1 MRLSTTGL
9 ALLLGV
15 LAARGA
21 SAEDSAPAV
30 LVPPRIV
37 SFVRAEYPTEAFAAG
52 VEADVLTQI
61 DVDEHGLVTA
71 VEVLE
76 PAGHGFDE
84 AAMAAISQFVF
95 EPATRDGKPI
105 PSRIV
110 YRYRFFAQEM
120 AKPGAADA
128 GPDAGDE
135 PDAGAAEEN
144 EAWAD
149 AGAEARGA
157 EGDGLFETVVRG
169 RRPPREV
176 TRREITAREI
186 TRIPGTGGDALRAV
200 QNMPGTARAAFG
212 SGDIIVRGSAPQ
224 DSQIFFD
231 SMPVPQLYHFGGL
244 TSVVNSDLL
253 ERIDF
258 YPGNY
263 SVRYGNATGG
273 VVDVTPRAPKTDRLH
288 AYVDADVW
296 DATALAETPIGKDW
310 SVAASVRRSY
320 IDAILSAGDFFD
332 DLRFTVAPRYYDYQV
347 IADYHPSA
355 DDNLRLFVFGSDDK
369 MVMSF
374 DAADDNPNM
383 TGDMS
388 MHNGFHQLQVRY
400 DHRFSK
406 ALLNQANIAFGY
418 WKYDGAYVGLV
429 EESYDVL
436 PLNVRDE
443 LMWDPGRI
451 FVLRTGVD
459 STVWWGRAKDRVP
472 ADYGLEGE
480 QESPLTGKSEFIE
493 FESRATVVRPGWYAE
508 LELTAVPDLRV
519 IYGLRID
526 YHNYI
531 VRLGVDPRVA
541 VRYQL
546 FEHTTLKAG
555 IGLFHQSPDIPEMSK
570 AYGNPDLE
578 LISAVHYGLGV
589 EQELFGALTVDV
601 EGFYK
606 DLRNLVTSS
615 DAMVVRDGQTVPE
628 RFDNDG
634 SGRVYGMEVEVK
646 ATPND
651 RFFGWIAYT
660 LMRSE
665 RRDGPGEPLR
675 LFDYDQ
681 THVLTVV
688 GSVKIG
694 WGVEAGLRFRLASGN
709 PDTPV
714 TGAIYDGDSDLY
726 VPSYGRTNSTR
737 MPLFHQL
744 DLRVDKRWQWDY
756 LALAVYLDVQNVYNR
771 KNPEGDMYNYDYTE
785 KQYFYGLPIIP
796 SLGLK
801 VEY

>member
-1 MRLSTTGL
+1 MRRNATGL
-9 ALLLGV
+9 ALLLGL
-15 LAARGA
+15 LAVRGA
-21 SAEDSAPAV
+21 SAEDSAPAA

-37 SFVRAEYPTEAFAAG
+37 TFVRAEYPTEAFAAG
-52 VEADVLTQI
+52 VEANVVTQI
-61 DVDEHGLVTA
+61 DVDENGRVAA

-76 PAGHGFDE
+76 PAGRGFDE
-84 AAMAAISQFVF
+84 AAVAAISQFVF

-110 YRYRFFAQEM
+110 YRYRFFVEEVARP
-120 AKPGAADA
+120 APDA
-128 GPDAGDE
+128 GPDMAGE
-135 PDAGAAEEN
+135 RDAGVATGVED
-144 EAWAD
+144 AWD
-149 AGAEARGA
+149 AGPDGGA
-157 EGDGLFETVVRG
+157 VEDDGLYETVVRG

-212 SGDIIVRGSAPQ
+212 SGDIIVRGSAPG

-231 SMPVPQLYHFGGL
+231 SMPVPMLYHFMGL

-288 AYVDADVW
+288 AYLDADVW
-296 DATALAETPIGKDW
+296 DATALAEGPIGKDW

-332 DLRFTVAPRYYDYQV
+332 DLQFTVAPRYYDYQLIV
-347 IADYHPSA
+347 DYHPSA

-369 MVMSF
+369 MVMNF

-383 TGDMS
+383 TGNMS
-388 MHNGFHQLQVRY
+388 MHNDFHQLQIRY
-400 DHRFSK
+400 DRRFSK
-406 ALLNQANIAFGY
+406 ALSNQANVAFGY
-418 WKYDGAYVGLV
+418 WGVEGSYVGLV
-429 EESYDVL
+429 EEKYDVL
-436 PLNVRDE
+436 PLVVRDE
-443 LMWDPGRI
+443 LVWDPGRI
-451 FVLRTGVD
+451 FILRTGLD
-459 STVWWGRAKDRVP
+459 TSVWWGWAKDRVP
-472 ADYGLEGE
+472 AEYGLEGE

-493 FESRATVVRPGWYAE
+493 FETMATVVRPGWYAE

-519 IYGLRID
+519 IYGLRVD
-526 YHNYI
+526 YHDYI
-531 VRLGVDPRVA
+531 DRLGVDPRVA

-555 IGLFHQSPDIPEMSK
+555 LGLFHQPPDIPEMSK

-578 LISAVHYGLGV
+578 LVSAVHYGVGV
-589 EQELFGALTVDV
+589 EQGLFDAVTVDV

-615 DAMVVRDGQTVPE
+615 DAMIVRDGETVPE

-634 SGRVYGMEVEVK
+634 SGRIYGMEVEVK
-646 ATPND
+646 VVPND

-660 LMRSE
+660 LMESE
-665 RRDGPGEPLR
+665 RRDGPGEALR

-737 MPLFHQL
+737 LPLFHQL
-744 DLRVDKRWQWDY
+744 DLRVDKRWQWDC
-756 LALAVYLDVQNVYNR
+756 LALAVYLDVQNVYNQ
-771 KNPEGDMYNYDYTE
+771 KNPEGYMYNYDYTE
-785 KQYFYGLPIIP
+785 KQVFYGLPIIP